1 MPSLFVEMGVL
12 LTFFLGIASIQL
24 RSFLISASPVAGI
37 IAVSHHTQL
46 NHWFNQF
53 SIDKWFPVFCFTM
66 LQGLPTLSHL
76 VK

>member
-46 NHWFNQF
+46 NH
-53 SIDKWFPVFCFTM
+53 
-66 LQGLPTLSHL
+66 
-76 VK
+76 